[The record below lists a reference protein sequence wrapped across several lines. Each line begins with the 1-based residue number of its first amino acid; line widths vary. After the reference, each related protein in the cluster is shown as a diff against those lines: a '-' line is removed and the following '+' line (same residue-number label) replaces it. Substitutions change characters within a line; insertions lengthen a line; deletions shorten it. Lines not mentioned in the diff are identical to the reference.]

1 MPEYGMFIDVSKCT
15 GCYSCFLA
23 CKDEYCGN
31 DYPGYSASQ
40 PSTGHYWMRLVEKE
54 RGTYPKVKL
63 DYVPT
68 PCMQCREASCIKSS
82 KNGSVYRRS
91 DGIVIIDPE
100 KAKGQKEIVSSCPY
114 RVIYWNEEKG
124 VPQKCTFCAHLL
136 DEGWKEPRC
145 VETCPTGAL
154 VFGDMNDPESGLS
167 KLRSS
172 QDVEILHPEY
182 ELNPGVCYVGL
193 PKRFIAGEVILGNQP
208 DECAEGISVTLVS
221 ETGMQNGKT
230 DHYGDF
236 EFEGLESN
244 KDFVVKIEHEGYSP
258 REFSVKTRTDI
269 NLGEILLE
277 SV

>member
-1 MPEYGMFIDVSKCT
+1 MPVYGMIIDVSKCT
-15 GCYSCFLA
+15 GCYNCFLA

-54 RGTYPKVKL
+54 RGAYPKVKV
-63 DYVPT
+63 DYVPI
-68 PCMQCREASCIKSS
+68 PCMQCGEASCINSA

-136 DEGWKEPRC
+136 DKGWKEPRC

-154 VFGDMNDPESGLS
+154 VFGDMDDPESDIS

-172 QDVEILHPEY
+172 QDMEILHPEY

-193 PKRFIAGEVILGNQP
+193 PKRFIAGEVILGNQR
-208 DECAEGISVTLVS
+208 DECAEGISITLVS
-221 ETGMQNGKT
+221 ETGTQNIKT
-230 DHYGDF
+230 DNFGDF
-236 EFEGLESN
+236 EFEGLEP
-244 KDFVVKIEHEGYSP
+244 DMDVVVKIEHGGYSSK
-258 REFSVKTRTDI
+258 EFSVKTRADI

-277 SV
+277 RV

>member
-1 MPEYGMFIDVSKCT
+1 MPVYGMIIDVSKCT
-15 GCYSCFLA
+15 GCYNCFLA

-54 RGTYPKVKL
+54 RGAYPKVKV
-63 DYVPT
+63 DYVPI
-68 PCMQCREASCIKSS
+68 PCMQCGEASCINSA

-136 DEGWKEPRC
+136 DKGWKEPRC

-154 VFGDMNDPESGLS
+154 VFGDMDDPESDIS

-172 QDVEILHPEY
+172 QDMEILHPEY

-193 PKRFIAGEVILGNQP
+193 PKKFIAGEVILGNQR
-208 DECAEGISVTLVS
+208 DECAEGISITLVS
-221 ETGMQNGKT
+221 ETGTQNIKT
-230 DHYGDF
+230 DNFGDF
-236 EFEGLESN
+236 EFE
-244 KDFVVKIEHEGYSP
+244 
-258 REFSVKTRTDI
+258 
-269 NLGEILLE
+269 
-277 SV
+277 

>member
-1 MPEYGMFIDVSKCT
+1 MPVYGMIIDVSKCT
-15 GCYSCFLA
+15 GCYNCFLA

-40 PSTGHYWMRLVEKE
+40 PSTGHYWMRLIEKE
-54 RGTYPKVKL
+54 RGAYPKVKV
-63 DYVPT
+63 DYVPI
-68 PCMQCREASCIKSS
+68 PCMQCGEASCINSA

-114 RVIYWNEEKG
+114 RVIYWNEEKS
-124 VPQKCTFCAHLL
+124 VPQKCTFCVHLL
-136 DEGWKEPRC
+136 DKGWKEPRC

-154 VFGDMNDPESGLS
+154 VFGDMDDPESDIS

-172 QDVEILHPEY
+172 QDMEILHPEY

-193 PKRFIAGEVILGNQP
+193 PKRFIAGEVILGNQR

-221 ETGMQNGKT
+221 QTGTQNIKT
-230 DHYGDF
+230 DNFGDF
-236 EFEGLESN
+236 EFEGLES
-244 KDFVVKIEHEGYSP
+244 DIDVVVKIEHSGYSSK
-258 REFSVKTRTDI
+258 EFSVKTRADI
-269 NLGEILLE
+269 NLREILLE
-277 SV
+277 KV